1 MENMKTDGGAGGAD
15 AGNTGALSGIV
26 RYFNDDSKDDGSK
39 HCFVLISPSPD
50 ESSDGTDITDGNRGA
65 ERNDRANRTGRI
77 GMVCS
82 VARAELHVENIA
94 DCLNAVKKIA
104 DAESNAGRNG
114 CGGAKEDAGKGTGGY
129 GGRNAGNI
137 YIICLNADCI
147 AGYPHIESA
156 VFHARRSW
164 FEDKPIANSFE
175 MEVLLYTAARRQ
187 CNEIGEFGL
196 HKGNNDLFV
205 CICREIPGKEVEVSG
220 REISRSGDS
229 GRDAIKR
236 FFEENEKIFSG
247 LERCV
252 GLKLKGNGQT
262 AATAD
267 ANGNASGNANDN
279 ANGNANGKKLRKLM
293 KLFDIPQEELSETG
307 AERIEELVLE
317 KVALLDIMK

>member
-39 HCFVLISPSPD
+39 HCFALISPSPD

-129 GGRNAGNI
+129 GGRDAGNI

-156 VFHARRSW
+156 VFHAKRSW

-205 CICREIPGKEVEVSG
+205 CICREIPWKEVEVSG
-220 REISRSGDS
+220 REISLSGDS
-229 GRDAIKR
+229 GKNALKR
-236 FFEENEKIFSG
+236 YFEENEKFFAE

-252 GLKLKGNGQT
+252 GLKLKGSDQSNSSMNMGTSSQPDSVDLT
-262 AATAD
+262 E
-267 ANGNASGNANDN
+267 SS
-279 ANGNANGKKLRKLM
+279 KKLRKLM
-293 KLFDIPQEELSETG
+293 KLFDIPQDELSETG